1 MKVED
6 FETLKKY
13 AEEDTALPD
22 NIEQVMQVNNLLP
35 STVQKW
41 TKLYTTQKY
50 LISQLKV
57 NLNKIYGECYYY
69 YKFNDNVS
77 WGTTKEIESQIY
89 KDPKYLAAV
98 KEYDTQKY
106 YFDFIEETL
115 TNIKNLGFTIKN
127 YLDYKKMLY
136 TTG

>member
-35 STVQKW
+35 SPVQKW

>member
-6 FETLKKY
+6 FEILKKY
-13 AEEDTALPD
+13 AEEDTTLPD
-22 NIEQVMQVNNLLP
+22 NIEEVIRVNNLLP
-35 STVQKW
+35 STIQKW

-50 LISQLKV
+50 LVSQLKV
-57 NLNKIYGECYYY
+57 SLNKIYGELYYY

-89 KDPKYLAAV
+89 KDSKYLMAI

-106 YFDFIEETL
+106 YYDFIEETL

>member
-6 FETLKKY
+6 FKILKKY
-13 AEEDTALPD
+13 AEEDTTLPD
-22 NIEQVMQVNNLLP
+22 NIEEVMRVNNLLP
-35 STVQKW
+35 STIQKW

-50 LISQLKV
+50 LVSQLKV
-57 NLNKIYGECYYY
+57 SLNKIYGELYYY

-89 KDPKYLAAV
+89 KDSKYLIAV

-106 YFDFIEETL
+106 YYDFIEETL

-127 YLDYKKMLY
+127 YLDYKKML
-136 TTG
+136 TA